1 MAMKDYF
8 FLSIGPQQSA
18 ISSRWG
24 AVIAGDC
31 AMPLTFHVLQ
41 KICRIKISLKFI
53 STFRRD
59 IPLPL

>member
-1 MAMKDYF
+1 MTMKDYF

-24 AVIAGDC
+24 GVIAGDC
-31 AMPLTFHVLQ
+31 AMTEAFHVLQ
-41 KICRIKISLKFI
+41 KICRIKISLQFI
-53 STFRRD
+53 STFGRD

>member
-8 FLSIGPQQSA
+8 FLNIGPQQSA
-18 ISSRWG
+18 ISSHWG

-31 AMPLTFHVLQ
+31 TMTLAFHVLQ
-41 KICRIKISLKFI
+41 I
-53 STFRRD
+53 STYGRD

>member
-1 MAMKDYF
+1 MKDYF

-31 AMPLTFHVLQ
+31 TMALAFHVLQ
-41 KICRIKISLKFI
+41 KCLIKISLQFI
-53 STFRRD
+53 FTFGRD